1 MVYIMSAANA
11 LIQYSN
17 KVKSNKTRDKELT
30 GLDQKFCLH
39 SQDNWS
45 FSLVVDI
52 GRLYINKKLGSQ
64 LRPPSKKRLL
74 NFK

>member
-1 MVYIMSAANA
+1 MAYTMPATNA

-17 KVKSNKTRDKELT
+17 KVKTNKTRDKELT
-30 GLDQKFCLH
+30 RLNQKFCLRP
-39 SQDNWS
+39 QDNWS

-52 GRLYINKKLGSQ
+52 GWLYITEKLGGQ
-64 LRPPSKKRLL
+64 LRPPSKKRPP